1 MPGNKGVTDMSV
13 YEIRVQGRL
22 DLHWATWFEGLT
34 LTYEGDCTILRG
46 PLIDEAALHG
56 VLAKVRD
63 LNVRLLAVQILDEE
77 HPTIEAHGM
86 ADRAESDS
94 ASTSESAQD
103 SSPVDTSG
111 PKPRKKRPGRRSRT
125 NTS

>member
-1 MPGNKGVTDMSV
+1 VRI

-22 DLHWATWFEGLT
+22 DPHWTTWFEGLA

-46 PLIDEAALHG
+46 ALVDEAALHG

-63 LNVRLLAVQILDEE
+63 LNLRLLAVQSMEE
-77 HPTIEAHGM
+77 GHPASEAHRSVGPI
-86 ADRAESDS
+86 DS
-94 ASTSESAQD
+94 AAESAQD
-103 SSPVDTSG
+103 SSPADTSD
-111 PKPRKKRPGRRSRT
+111 PKPRKKRPGRRSRK